1 MFFFSSP
8 KVYTTIKIGKYT
20 VQNYIMNKNTLLWLL
35 LVLLFYDQTIFELH
49 IHENRYFNKKKTNYI
64 IRNGKNLRRFL
75 SMKMLKK
82 KYIKFMILVLEA
94 SSCPKMLFFVI

>member
-1 MFFFSSP
+1 
-8 KVYTTIKIGKYT
+8 
-20 VQNYIMNKNTLLWLL
+20 MNKNTLLWLL

-49 IHENRYFNKKKTNYI
+49 IHEIRYFNKKTNYI

-82 KYIKFMILVLEA
+82 MHKIHDF
-94 SSCPKMLFFVI
+94 SP